1 MIIRNENITTTDI
14 RRLLRDPANRADDFL
29 IGFALAREVLNFR
42 YMQSTPTAV
51 KRIQSNESV
60 GKYGTQVYGNSNIPK
75 LRYIDGLRFKNII
88 PEKQYNPVLA
98 SDITNGTKLGGGIPL
113 STFAG
118 SALNSKTTIADR
130 KEVAKYFYL
139 HSMMMNGV
147 RNNTGRFGK
156 HSLIVSEGLYA
167 PETNQKVTS
176 GSILDL
182 QTKGRAVVYEVRNL
196 EGNLDSAATFNIAS
210 YWKDTALFDELILS
224 FDTVDPNVEYTA
236 QIIVTMPEVTDKY
249 IGEFRRNIR
258 TEYNYN
264 VALKDG
270 LAELVV

>member
-29 IGFALAREVLNFR
+29 IGFALAKELLNFR

-51 KRIQSNESV
+51 KRIQSNEPV
-60 GKYGTQVYGNSNIPK
+60 GKYGTRIYGNSSVPK

-98 SDITNGTKLGGGIPL
+98 SDITNGTKLGDGIPL

-118 SALNSKTTIADR
+118 SALNSKTTVTDR

-167 PETNQKVTS
+167 PETNQTVTS

-210 YWKDTALFDELILS
+210 YWKDTALFDEIILS
-224 FDTVDPNVEYTA
+224 YDTVDPSVEYTA
-236 QIIVTMPEVTDKY
+236 QIIVVMPEVSDLYKGT
-249 IGEFRRNIR
+249 FNRSVR